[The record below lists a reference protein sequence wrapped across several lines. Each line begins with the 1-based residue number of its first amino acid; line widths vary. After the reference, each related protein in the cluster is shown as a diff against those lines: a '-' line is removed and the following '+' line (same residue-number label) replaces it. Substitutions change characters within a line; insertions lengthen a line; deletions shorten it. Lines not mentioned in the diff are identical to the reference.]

1 MEFCSC
7 QRNREDFQEAICG
20 YDQTLTRFLAMGG
33 LSITALLLWP
43 AVTSPPPIT
52 DIAVCFTVM
61 ASVITARFL
70 EKTQH
75 MLQYLAQ

>member
-1 MEFCSC
+1 
-7 QRNREDFQEAICG
+7 
-20 YDQTLTRFLAMGG
+20 MGG
-33 LSITALLLWP
+33 LSITALLPWP

-75 MLQYLAQ
+75 MLQYLCTIVGASRNFDWISYDAAFHRQAAGTASFN